1 MQITVSRRREICVE
15 PKSSMRFFVLLFA
28 ALNLFGNDR
37 GIEQVCIDSGYGLR
51 YGWAGESGWV
61 LWAWIDGAHFYL
73 KVKDEG
79 SVTLCG
85 SCRNDTV
92 GAPEFWNSFDG
103 LTFAC
108 S

>member
-1 MQITVSRRREICVE
+1 MQITVSRRREIRVAL
-15 PKSSMRFFVLLFA
+15 KSSMRFLVLLFA
-28 ALNLFGNDR
+28 ACDFFLDHGRPEDV
-37 GIEQVCIDSGYGLR
+37 GIASGYGDLDVLDSGYGFR

-85 SCRNDTV
+85 GCRNDTV
-92 GAPEFWNSFDG
+92 GAPES
-103 LTFAC
+103 
-108 S
+108 

>member
-1 MQITVSRRREICVE
+1 MQITVRRRREICVE

-28 ALNLFGNDR
+28 ALNLFGNDVW
-37 GIEQVCIDSGYGLR
+37 IKEVSIASGYGDLDVLDSGNRFR
-51 YGWAGESGWV
+51 YRWAGKSGWV

-85 SCRNDTV
+85 GCRNDTV
-92 GAPEFWNSFDG
+92 GAPES
-103 LTFAC
+103 
-108 S
+108 